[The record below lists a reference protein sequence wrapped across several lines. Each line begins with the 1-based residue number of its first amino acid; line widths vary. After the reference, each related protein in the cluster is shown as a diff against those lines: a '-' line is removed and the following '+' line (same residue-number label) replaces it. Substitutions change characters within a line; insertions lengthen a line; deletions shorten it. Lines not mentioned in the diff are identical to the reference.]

1 MENKIRVAREGA
13 SHELDFEKGLVLG
26 IGPTPE
32 RLQIIPVGLDE
43 KTWPRS
49 LPAFCKCW
57 SLCKSKRKPRPF
69 TGPGLYVS

>member
-43 KTWPRS
+43 KDLAQITTGFLQVLES
-49 LPAFCKCW
+49 LQK
-57 SLCKSKRKPRPF
+57 
-69 TGPGLYVS
+69 